1 MSRPVIGIA
10 TQTQEALPGELPP
23 CWIMGHQ
30 YVNVIRQ
37 AGALPWLL
45 PLIPDDVPTLRGI
58 FDRLDGIF
66 LTGGVDVD
74 PARYGET
81 REPFCGRSDPA
92 RDAVEI
98 QLIQWAWQE
107 RKPILAICR
116 GAQVLNV
123 ALGGSLYQDVNI
135 QVPKCIKHDCF
146 PTKTEPARDVIVHDV
161 NVRSGTNL
169 HGLLAS
175 SSVNVNSMHHQAVK
189 RLALGLHISA
199 TAPDGIVEGV
209 EGTNGQFV
217 VGVQWHPEE
226 MVEKDAG
233 MRRMFASFISAA
245 A

>member
-10 TQTQEALPGELPP
+10 TQTQDAVPGELPP
-23 CWIMGHQ
+23 CWIMGHK
-30 YVNVIRQ
+30 YVNVIRE

-45 PLIPDDVPTLRGI
+45 PLIPDDLPTLRGI
-58 FDRLDGIF
+58 FDRLDAIF

-74 PARYGET
+74 PSRYGET

-92 RDAVEI
+92 RDEVEI

-107 RKPILAICR
+107 HKPIFAICR

-123 ALGGSLYQDVNI
+123 ALGGSLYQDVTI
-135 QVPKCIKHDCF
+135 QVPECIKHDCF
-146 PTKTEPARDVIVHDV
+146 PTRTEPARDVIVHDV
-161 NVRSGTNL
+161 SLQSATHL
-169 HGLLAS
+169 HDLLRLPS
-175 SSVNVNSMHHQAVK
+175 IKVNSMHHQAVK
-189 RLALGLHISA
+189 RLAPGLQVTA

-233 MRRMFASFISAA
+233 MQRMFASFIGAA